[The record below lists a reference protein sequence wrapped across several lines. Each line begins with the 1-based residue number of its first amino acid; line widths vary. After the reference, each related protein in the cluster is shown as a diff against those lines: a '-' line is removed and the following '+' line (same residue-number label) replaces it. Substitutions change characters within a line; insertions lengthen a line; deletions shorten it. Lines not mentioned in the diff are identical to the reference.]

1 MSSSR
6 WPSVGTSETTQR
18 TARCSNS
25 SSIARCQASSWESTL
40 PCRTSWYRRRV
51 LAVSAPRSTSTSPS
65 GERYSLSGAVSFS
78 ALPRAR
84 PRLPIAL
91 RLGRSPLE
99 LGTHVAGHRVGVPGP
114 RGRRLERGELADRG
128 PRLLGV
134 VVERLVGHAWRAV
147 AAGLGIERVEAVA
160 DQRQAVRG
168 APQAD

>member
-25 SSIARCQASSWESTL
+25 SSIARCQASSCESTL
-40 PCRTSWYRRRV
+40 PCRTSLYRRRV
-51 LAVSAPRSTSTSPS
+51 LAVSAPRRTSTSPS

-91 RLGRSPLE
+91 RFGRALE
-99 LGTHVAGHRVGVPGP
+99 LGAHVAGHRVGVPRP

-128 PRLLGV
+128 TRLLGV
-134 VVERLVGHAWRAV
+134 VVERLVGHARRAV
-147 AAGLGIERVEAVA
+147 AAGLRIERVEAVA

>member
-18 TARCSNS
+18 TAKRSNS

-40 PCRTSWYRRRV
+40 PWRTSWYWRRV
-51 LAVSAPRSTSTSPS
+51 LAVSAPRRTSTSPS

-91 RLGRSPLE
+91 RF
-99 LGTHVAGHRVGVPGP
+99 
-114 RGRRLERGELADRG
+114 GRRLERGELADRG
-128 PRLLGV
+128 TRLLGV
-134 VVERLVGHAWRAV
+134 VVERLVGHARRAV
-147 AAGLGIERVEAVA
+147 AAGLRIERVEAVA
-160 DQRQAVRG
+160 DQRQAVRR
-168 APQAD
+168 APQADEAGRVAG